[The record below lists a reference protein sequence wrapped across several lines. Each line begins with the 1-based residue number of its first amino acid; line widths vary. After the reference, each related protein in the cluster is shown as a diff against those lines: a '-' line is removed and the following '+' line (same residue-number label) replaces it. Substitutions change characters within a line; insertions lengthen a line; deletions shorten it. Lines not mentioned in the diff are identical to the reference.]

1 MRMTDLAKRGD
12 LVDRRNSAGTP
23 TKRNAQPHLL
33 LSKCHIGIKGM
44 PGFVLFC
51 SLGFKNK

>member
-1 MRMTDLAKRGD
+1 MTDLAKRGD

-33 LSKCHIGIKGM
+33 LSKCHIGVKEM